1 MPWSSSGVV
10 VNVMNEQEMME
21 IFFEIHKDIPREGPG
36 DFGSTRRAFSMLTD
50 LPKEPNILDIG
61 CGPGRQTLD
70 LIRLTAG
77 KIIAV
82 DIHQPFLDAFTEQV
96 AQQDLSDRITVLNG
110 DMFDLG
116 FEENTFNLIW
126 SEGSIYVMGFEKGL
140 RAWLPLL
147 KKDGYLAATEITWIR
162 PDAPKETRDFWAE
175 AYPAMQDVEANLK
188 VIQQTGYRHIGHFT
202 IPESAWWND
211 YYNPI
216 EKRLAKLQERYR
228 TNLEAMGVLEMEQ
241 KEIDLYRKYSKYYG
255 YVFYLMQV
263 R

>member
-1 MPWSSSGVV
+1 
-10 VNVMNEQEMME
+10 
-21 IFFEIHKDIPREGPG
+21 
-36 DFGSTRRAFSMLTD
+36 MLTD

-70 LIRLTAG
+70 LIRLNAG

-147 KKDGYLAATEITWIR
+147 KKDGYLAATEITWIK

>member
-1 MPWSSSGVV
+1 
-10 VNVMNEQEMME
+10 
-21 IFFEIHKDIPREGPG
+21 
-36 DFGSTRRAFSMLTD
+36 MLTD